1 MFKFHLKMHNRKMS
15 MQFTVFCNNRD
26 TKYNHSFS
34 DDNAVVGQITDGN
47 DKEYRELT
55 RDFVD

>member
-1 MFKFHLKMHNRKMS
+1 MHNRKMS

-26 TKYNHSFS
+26 TKCNHSFS
-34 DDNAVVGQITDGN
+34 DDTAVVGQITDGN
-47 DKEYRELT
+47 YKEYRELT